1 MALIDLHCH
10 LDLYPEPGD
19 VVREAVDR
27 GVYIL
32 SMTTTPTAFEGTR
45 KLAQGARR
53 IRTALGLHPE
63 LAAARAHELPLFEAL
78 LSKTAY
84 VGEIGLDGSR
94 PHRATLERQAGVLL
108 DILFLCAR
116 AGGKTLSLHSREARP
131 MLLDLLAVE
140 PMAGRPILHWFT
152 GSAREI
158 RRASELGCWFSV
170 GPAMLLSAR
179 GRVSVAAMPQD
190 RVLPETDGPF
200 GQQHGRPLYPWH
212 AMQISRPLAD
222 IWNIPAEEVAA
233 QLRSNFRRLS
243 EASQELVD
251 AQAVA

>member
-10 LDLYPEPGD
+10 LDLYPEPGG

-45 KLAQGARR
+45 KLAHGAPR

-63 LAAARAHELPLFEAL
+63 LAATRAHELPLFEKL
-78 LSKTAY
+78 LPKTAY

-94 PHRATLERQAGVLL
+94 PHRATLEQQAGVLM
-108 DILFLCAR
+108 DILLLCAR

-158 RRASELGCWFSV
+158 RRATELGCWFSIS
-170 GPAMLLSAR
+170 PAMLLSKR
-179 GRVSVAAMPQD
+179 GRVSVAAMPRD

-200 GQQHGRPLYPWH
+200 AQQNGRPLYPWQ
-212 AMQISRPLAD
+212 AMQISRLLAE
-222 IWNIPAEEVAA
+222 IWNIPIEEAAA

-243 EASQELVD
+243 ELSRELLD
-251 AQAVA
+251 AKVIA